1 MFHRSNQFSTLF
13 VNDNRI
19 LWIYLAG
26 KYHSR
31 SKGIDMFCQISL
43 QWTCTVCR
51 FVSMFDN
58 ITLGSI
64 GKMNRKFLV
73 FKTFVDI
80 GKHKLNNASDIV
92 FGKRFKHDNLIKT
105 IQKLLMQIGIPANM
119 LGFSYIVTALEL
131 IALDPDY
138 LNHITKGLYVDVAKK
153 CSSTAARVER
163 NIRHAIEIGFLKGDL
178 EEIEK
183 IFHCSSYS
191 DKGAPTNSKF
201 LAEVYYYMV
210 NNEL

>member
-1 MFHRSNQFSTLF
+1 MSNVFIDFAGIFHVKDDLF
-13 VNDNRI
+13 RFIDTMEDHQKVLIFTINSENDFKNVLRI
-19 LWIYLAG
+19 ET
-26 KYHSR
+26 S
-31 SKGIDMFCQISL
+31 
-43 QWTCTVCR
+43 
-51 FVSMFDN
+51 
-58 ITLGSI
+58 
-64 GKMNRKFLV
+64 
-73 FKTFVDI
+73 
-80 GKHKLNNASDIV
+80 
-92 FGKRFKHDNLIKT
+92 
-105 IQKLLMQIGIPANM
+105 GIPANM

>member
-1 MFHRSNQFSTLF
+1 MSNVFIDFAGIFHVKDDLF
-13 VNDNRI
+13 RFIDTMEDHQKVLIFTINSENDFKNVLRI
-19 LWIYLAG
+19 ETSG
-26 KYHSR
+26 
-31 SKGIDMFCQISL
+31 
-43 QWTCTVCR
+43 
-51 FVSMFDN
+51 
-58 ITLGSI
+58 
-64 GKMNRKFLV
+64 
-73 FKTFVDI
+73 
-80 GKHKLNNASDIV
+80 
-92 FGKRFKHDNLIKT
+92 

-153 CSSTAARVER
+153 CSSTAARVE
-163 NIRHAIEIGFLKGDL
+163 IGFLKGDL

>member
-1 MFHRSNQFSTLF
+1 MSNVFIDFAGIFHVKDDLF
-13 VNDNRI
+13 RFIDTMEDHQKVLIFTINSENDFKNVLRI
-19 LWIYLAG
+19 ETSG
-26 KYHSR
+26 
-31 SKGIDMFCQISL
+31 
-43 QWTCTVCR
+43 
-51 FVSMFDN
+51 
-58 ITLGSI
+58 
-64 GKMNRKFLV
+64 
-73 FKTFVDI
+73 
-80 GKHKLNNASDIV
+80 
-92 FGKRFKHDNLIKT
+92 

-138 LNHITKGLYVDVAKK
+138 LNHITKGLYVDV
-153 CSSTAARVER
+153 
-163 NIRHAIEIGFLKGDL
+163 EIGFLKGDL

>member
-1 MFHRSNQFSTLF
+1 MLKMTFSDLSTLWKIIKSTYF
-13 VNDNRI
+13 TINSENNLKNVLRI
-19 LWIYLAG
+19 ETSG
-26 KYHSR
+26 
-31 SKGIDMFCQISL
+31 
-43 QWTCTVCR
+43 
-51 FVSMFDN
+51 
-58 ITLGSI
+58 
-64 GKMNRKFLV
+64 
-73 FKTFVDI
+73 
-80 GKHKLNNASDIV
+80 
-92 FGKRFKHDNLIKT
+92 

-138 LNHITKGLYVDVAKK
+138 LNNITKGLYVDVAKK

>member
-1 MFHRSNQFSTLF
+1 MSNVFIDFAGIFHVKDDLF
-13 VNDNRI
+13 RFIDTMEDHQKVLIFTINSENDFKNVLRI
-19 LWIYLAG
+19 ETSG
-26 KYHSR
+26 
-31 SKGIDMFCQISL
+31 
-43 QWTCTVCR
+43 
-51 FVSMFDN
+51 
-58 ITLGSI
+58 
-64 GKMNRKFLV
+64 
-73 FKTFVDI
+73 
-80 GKHKLNNASDIV
+80 
-92 FGKRFKHDNLIKT
+92 

-191 DKGAPTNSKF
+191 DKYLRLKPQIWIILFHGFVCLS
-201 LAEVYYYMV
+201 VI
-210 NNEL
+210 

>member
-1 MFHRSNQFSTLF
+1 MSNVFIDFAGIFHVKDDLF
-13 VNDNRI
+13 RFIDTMEDHQKVLILTINSENDFKNVLRI
-19 LWIYLAG
+19 ETSG
-26 KYHSR
+26 
-31 SKGIDMFCQISL
+31 
-43 QWTCTVCR
+43 
-51 FVSMFDN
+51 
-58 ITLGSI
+58 
-64 GKMNRKFLV
+64 
-73 FKTFVDI
+73 
-80 GKHKLNNASDIV
+80 
-92 FGKRFKHDNLIKT
+92 

-131 IALDPDY
+131 IALDPHY
-138 LNHITKGLYVDVAKK
+138 I
-153 CSSTAARVER
+153 TAARGER

>member
-1 MFHRSNQFSTLF
+1 MSNVFIDFAGIFHVKDDLF
-13 VNDNRI
+13 RFIDTMEDHQKVLIFTINSENDFKNILRI
-19 LWIYLAG
+19 ETSG
-26 KYHSR
+26 
-31 SKGIDMFCQISL
+31 
-43 QWTCTVCR
+43 
-51 FVSMFDN
+51 
-58 ITLGSI
+58 
-64 GKMNRKFLV
+64 
-73 FKTFVDI
+73 
-80 GKHKLNNASDIV
+80 
-92 FGKRFKHDNLIKT
+92 